1 MNMSIAAAAGRH
13 LTTLTLIAAAALATG
28 CASVTVPVTA
38 SASNVERLKASP
50 PAPMGVGEFRSA
62 PGKAADADKGLSIR
76 GTNTI
81 SPQGGSFAIQLR
93 DQLAAEL
100 KGAGLLATDGRI
112 VVSGTV
118 TDNSLDAGIGKGA
131 GRLAARFQVK
141 RDGAQVF
148 NKELVASAEWE
159 SSFMAAVAV
168 PAAFNQYGAL
178 YQTLIGQLLDDAE
191 FKAAVKR

>member
-1 MNMSIAAAAGRH
+1 MTSVFLATGRRVAA
-13 LTTLTLIAAAALATG
+13 LSLIAVAALATG

-38 SASNVERLKASP
+38 SAPNVERLKSSP
-50 PAPMGVGEFRSA
+50 PAPMGVGEFKAA
-62 PGKAADADKGLSIR
+62 PGKAADADKGLSVR
-76 GTNTI
+76 GGNTI
-81 SPQGGSFAIQLR
+81 APQGGSFAVQLR

-100 KGAGLLATDGRI
+100 KGAGLLSTDGRI
-112 VVSGTV
+112 VVSGTI
-118 TDNSLDAGIGKGA
+118 TDNNLDAGIGKGI

-148 NKELVASAEWE
+148 DKELVAAAEWE
-159 SSFMAAVAV
+159 SSFMGAVAI

-178 YQTLIGQLLDDAE
+178 YQKLIGQLFDDAD